1 MKKKWYI
8 CLSMTLALMVFLT
21 AMNGLRRKEEA
32 LASRIAPK
40 VLRFHVLAN
49 SDSPE
54 DQALK
59 LEVVSAAGWTAEQIK
74 SKAVQARADVIF
86 VDYLTLMKASG
97 KTPYERATQISMD
110 LHTLAQQ
117 MEIAVIALAQLNRAG
132 KGDPDMTS
140 LRESGQIEQDA
151 DAILLIHWPDQE
163 DSTRELIIAK
173 NKEGETGKNF
183 LRFDGKHQTF
193 SEFNLRQ
200 PEF

>member
-1 MKKKWYI
+1 M
-8 CLSMTLALMVFLT
+8 
-21 AMNGLRRKEEA
+21 
-32 LASRIAPK
+32 
-40 VLRFHVLAN
+40 
-49 SDSPE
+49 
-54 DQALK
+54 QA
-59 LEVVSAAGWTAEQIK
+59 Q
-74 SKAVQARADVIF
+74 ADVIF

-117 MEIAVIALAQLNRAG
+117 MEMAVIALAQLNRAG

-193 SEFNLRQ
+193 SEFHLRQ